1 MTDRA
6 LYDSVLTRMK
16 ETNVARG
23 VAETNLRMVESPL
36 IAAKPVKPSFL
47 KILALALVAGFVV
60 GCGVVFGVDT
70 CDTSIRSNDQAE
82 KISAIPVLSSVP
94 ESQTQKPRQRIRVNQ

>member
-1 MTDRA
+1 VTDRA